1 MYTEGKFKLSLGIE
15 VQYFSI
21 FDFFFQNQISSV
33 LNFFREVFFLKVQLH
48 GFACLF
54 CKSEAKIDCLRI
66 SANFFC
72 KYFFA
77 NYFQFFFGITRWRA
91 QRSRARVSRQAAKKP
106 SVFFSSFLWKKNKFF
121 LSRDFISGYSE
132 IIPGFFL
139 EKLEEFKTLTTII
152 TTSQFFI
159 FDFF

>member
-1 MYTEGKFKLSLGIE
+1 MFVCLCTLKGSSSCLQESKSSTSQFLI
-15 VQYFSI
+15 
-21 FDFFFQNQISSV
+21 FFFQNQISSV

-66 SANFFC
+66 SANFFLQNFC
-72 KYFFA
+72 FA

-106 SVFFSSFLWKKNKFF
+106 SVFFLLFSGRRISFFYLGI
-121 LSRDFISGYSE
+121 LSRD
-132 IIPGFFL
+132 IPR
-139 EKLEEFKTLTTII
+139 
-152 TTSQFFI
+152 
-159 FDFF
+159 

>member
-1 MYTEGKFKLSLGIE
+1 MCDHVTLLVLKVRSRDLDNLRAKSFYVCLFMYTEGKFKLSLGIE

-21 FDFFFQNQISSV
+21 FDLFFQNQISSV

-72 KYFFA
+72 KFF
-77 NYFQFFFGITRWRA
+77 FCKLFLVFFGITRWRA

-106 SVFFSSFLWKKNKFF
+106 SVFFLLFSGRRISFFS
-121 LSRDFISGYSE
+121 SRD
-132 IIPGFFL
+132 IPR
-139 EKLEEFKTLTTII
+139 
-152 TTSQFFI
+152 
-159 FDFF
+159 